1 MKSLGLAITM
11 VEVPGCVMS
20 AVNNSLRHKGYAHN
34 KQFKQ
39 TVNAWHF
46 QLGLA
51 SVIKVLN
58 LSVLVAFPAT

>member
-1 MKSLGLAITM
+1 MDVK
-11 VEVPGCVMS
+11 
-20 AVNNSLRHKGYAHN
+20 YN

-51 SVIKVLN
+51 FVITVVS
-58 LSVLVAFPAT
+58 LSVLVALSAT

>member
-1 MKSLGLAITM
+1 M
-11 VEVPGCVMS
+11 
-20 AVNNSLRHKGYAHN
+20 NNSLRHKGYAHN

-51 SVIKVLN
+51 SLISVVG
-58 LSVLVAFPAT
+58 LSALVALSAT